1 MITREQLT
9 GATHSHLESVVLNQ
23 KSHFIHPQVKDCLI
37 GLIHAAHEAGFE
49 LEIASGFRDFQRQ
62 RAIWNAKFSGSAP
75 ILDHFAQPIDKH
87 SLKDDEKM
95 WAILRWS
102 ALPGASRHH
111 WGCDFDLFALNLLPE
126 ATTLKLEPWEYLS
139 GHQFPFYQWLREHL
153 SEYGF
158 FFPYDKDRGGVAA
171 EPWHVSH
178 ISTADDFLQSLTTET
193 LRQQLE
199 LHPID
204 GQAHVLA
211 NLDLIYNQFIANIC
225 SLESVCKSS

>member
-1 MITREQLT
+1 MSWKLRVAFVISSANVRFGTLSSQALRQSWTTSLNRLTSIHSKTMKKCGQFCVGLHCQGQAAIT
-9 GATHSHLESVVLNQ
+9 GA
-23 KSHFIHPQVKDCLI
+23 
-37 GLIHAAHEAGFE
+37 
-49 LEIASGFRDFQRQ
+49 
-62 RAIWNAKFSGSAP
+62 AIFN
-75 ILDHFAQPIDKH
+75 
-87 SLKDDEKM
+87 
-95 WAILRWS
+95 
-102 ALPGASRHH
+102 
-111 WGCDFDLFALNLLPE
+111 LFALNLLPE